1 MRRPETLDPAVAA
14 ELEALDAAISGAPGA
29 DPQLA
34 MLAEDL
40 RAIAPAMRERPRA
53 ALDARVAAG
62 FPRRSW
68 RPRLGMRTLLP
79 ATAVVAVAIVALVAV
94 AGGGEDRFSDSGGGA
109 AAPESAS
116 RSAAPQAADSAAAP
130 SASVAPGVAGA
141 PVPAQPGRRVERSAR
156 LDLGARA
163 DRFDAVTDG
172 VVRTTQR
179 HGGHVAGSQIGRDGS
194 RGTASFVLRVPT
206 GRLDAAIADLSRLAH
221 VRSIEQ
227 ATQDLTGAHDGTAA
241 RLRDARTQRRA
252 LVAALATAQG
262 READRLRARL
272 SDVSARVRRLEREL
286 RALDARTS
294 FATIDLT
301 VTAAR
306 PSAGGAAPGD
316 RWGPGDAW
324 RDARRGL
331 EIAAGVLLIGLA
343 FALPLALLGGIGAL
357 GAGALRR
364 RRRDHAL
371 DAA

>member
-1 MRRPETLDPAVAA
+1 MRPETLDPAVAA
-14 ELEALDAAISGAPGA
+14 ELEAIDAAVAGAPGA
-29 DPQLA
+29 DPELSRLA
-34 MLAEDL
+34 ADL
-40 RAIAPAMRERPRA
+40 RAIAPAMPARPRA
-53 ALDARVAAG
+53 ALAERVAAG

-68 RPRLGMRTLLP
+68 RPRLFLGTLLP
-79 ATAVVAVAIVALVAV
+79 AAAVAAAALVALVVVTAD
-94 AGGGEDRFSDSGGGA
+94 GGPPASDSGGGGV

-116 RSAAPQAADSAAAP
+116 RSAAPQAADSGT
-130 SASVAPGVAGA
+130 SSGSVAPGAA
-141 PVPAQPGRRVERSAR
+141 ATPVPAQPGRRVERSAR
-156 LDLGARA
+156 VELGARA

-179 HGGHVAGSQIGRDGS
+179 HGGHVAGSQIGRAGS
-194 RGTASFVLRVPT
+194 NSTASFVLRVPT
-206 GRLDAAIADLSRLAH
+206 ARLDAAIADLSRLAH

-286 RALDARTS
+286 RALNARTS

-306 PSAGGAAPGD
+306 SSEDGAAPGD
-316 RWGPGDAW
+316 RWTPGDAW

-331 EIAAGVLLIGLA
+331 EVAAGVLVIALA

-364 RRRDHAL
+364 RRREHAL